1 MLKREDNELI
11 TRVGPGTPMG
21 NLMREYWVPAM
32 LSSELPQADSDPV
45 RVMLL
50 GEQLIGFRDSNGKVG
65 LVANNCPHRGA
76 SLFFGRN
83 EEAGLRCVY
92 HGWKFDT
99 SGACIDMPNEPAES
113 DFRTKVKAVAY
124 PCQERGGIVWTYMG
138 PRSSPPPM
146 PDLEANMLEG
156 ATATAFQ
163 LEGNYLQILEGD
175 IDTTHVGFLH
185 YGGLSPEDQPKGTFS
200 EYQLRQKPAHFEVID
215 TPGGVAYG
223 ARRPGPPGEY
233 YWRTAQFCMPFYTF
247 TPPGVLGIKKN
258 NGARVP
264 MDDTH
269 TMNFFM
275 SVNRGKPGSGVTG
288 PVVFPTYKPN
298 TSDWYGRFRFETDT
312 SNDFQI
318 DRALQRTGKGGGG
331 YTGIKALLMQ
341 DAAMTT
347 SMGPIF
353 DRTKEHLGSTDAM
366 VIQVRRRLL
375 NAVKA
380 HMERGAT
387 PSGVDDPQ
395 VYQVRSGG
403 VFLPV
408 GADWVEA
415 TRELR
420 KAFVEHPDLDPML
433 NGPL

>member
-11 TRVGPGTPMG
+11 TRVGPDTPMG

-32 LSSELPQADSDPV
+32 LSSELAQADSDPV

-50 GEQLIGFRDSNGKVG
+50 GEQLIGFRDSNGQVG

-99 SGACIDMPNEPAES
+99 SGACLDMPNEPAES

-138 PRSSPPPM
+138 PRHDPPPL
-146 PDLEANMLEG
+146 PDLEANMAEN

-163 LEGNYLQILEGD
+163 LEGNWLQILEGD

-185 YGGLSPEDQPKGTFS
+185 YGGLSADDQPKGTFS

-298 TSDWYGRFRFETDT
+298 TSDWFGRFRFETDT

-331 YTGIKALLMQ
+331 YTGISALLMQ

-353 DRTKEHLGSTDAM
+353 DRSKEHLGSTDAM

-415 TRELR
+415 THELR

>member
-1 MLKREDNELI
+1 MLKQEDNELI

-21 NLMREYWVPAM
+21 SLMREYWLPAM
-32 LSSELPQADSDPV
+32 LSSELPQPDSNPL
-45 RVMLL
+45 RVLLL

-65 LVANNCPHRGA
+65 LIHNHCPHRGA

-83 EEAGLRCVY
+83 EEAGIRCVY

-99 SGACIDMPNEPAES
+99 EGHCIDMPNEPAES
-113 DFRTKVKAVAY
+113 DFKSKVKAVAY

-138 PRSSPPPM
+138 ARKDPPPM
-146 PDLEANMLEG
+146 PDLEANMLDG

-163 LEGNYLQILEGD
+163 LEGNWLQILEGD

-185 YGGLSPEDQPKGTFS
+185 YGGLRPEDQPPGTFS

-223 ARRPGPPGEY
+223 ARRPGPPGEH
-233 YWRTAQFCMPFYTF
+233 YWRIAQFCMPFYTF
-247 TPPGVLGIKKN
+247 TPPGVLGMKKN

-275 SVNRGKPGSGVTG
+275 NVGGRRPGTG
-288 PVVFPTYKPN
+288 PLGAIFPKYLPN
-298 TSDWYGRFRFETDT
+298 TNDWYGRHRFEPNS
-312 SNDFQI
+312 SNDFQMN
-318 DRALQRTGKGGGG
+318 RELQRTGKGSGGF
-331 YTGIKALLMQ
+331 TGIESILMQ

-353 DRTKEHLGSTDAM
+353 DRSSEHLGSADAM

-380 HMERGAT
+380 HMERGIT
-387 PSGVDDPQ
+387 PTGVDTPD
-395 VYQVRSGG
+395 VYRVRSGG

-408 GADWVEA
+408 GVDWVEA
-415 TRELR
+415 TGELR
-420 KAFVEHPDLDPML
+420 KAFVEHPELDPML

>member
-32 LSSELPQADSDPV
+32 LSSELAQADSDPV

-50 GEQLIGFRDSNGKVG
+50 GEQLIGFRDSNGHVG

-99 SGACIDMPNEPAES
+99 SGACLDMPNEPAES

-138 PRSSPPPM
+138 PRHDPPPL
-146 PDLEANMLEG
+146 PDLEANMAEN

-163 LEGNYLQILEGD
+163 LEGNWLQILEGD

-185 YGGLSPEDQPKGTFS
+185 YGGLSADDQPKGTFS

-269 TMNFFM
+269 TMHLWYTAY
-275 SVNRGKPGSGVTG
+275 VPPQGYKVAAHLLDK
-288 PVVFPTYKPN
+288 VYTYDVPYLDKN
-298 TSDWYGRFRFETDT
+298 GDYILD
-312 SNDFQI
+312 NVD
-318 DRALQRTGKGGGG
+318 A
-331 YTGIKALLMQ
+331 Q
-341 DAAMTT
+341 DMMAWITQGA
-347 SMGPIF
+347 IA
-353 DRTKEHLGSTDAM
+353 DRTQENLGASDNGIALF
-366 VIQVRRRLL
+366 RRVLRREIKK
-375 NAVKA
+375 V
-380 HMERGAT
+380 EQ
-387 PSGVDDPQ
+387 GVDPMYTFRDPAQ
-395 VYQVRSGG
+395 NVRID
-403 VFLPV
+403 LPNEADKHHNSDGARSWIMRIHAAHSPIAEDVCQMYDANKPSPKSLRVV
-408 GADWVEA
+408 G
-415 TRELR
+415 
-420 KAFVEHPDLDPML
+420 
-433 NGPL
+433 

>member
-1 MLKREDNELI
+1 MLKQEDNELI

-21 NLMREYWVPAM
+21 SLMREYWLPAM
-32 LSSELPQADSDPV
+32 LSSELPQPDSDPL
-45 RVMLL
+45 RVLLL

-65 LVANNCPHRGA
+65 LIHNHCPHRGA

-83 EEAGLRCVY
+83 EEAGIRCVY

-99 SGACIDMPNEPAES
+99 EGHCIDMPNEPAES
-113 DFRTKVKAVAY
+113 DFKSKVKAVAY

-138 PRSSPPPM
+138 ARKDPPPM
-146 PDLEANMLEG
+146 PDLEANMLDG

-163 LEGNYLQILEGD
+163 LEGNWLQILEGD

-185 YGGLSPEDQPKGTFS
+185 YGGLRPEDQPPGTFS

-223 ARRPGPPGEY
+223 ARRPGPPGEH
-233 YWRTAQFCMPFYTF
+233 YWRIAQFCMPFYTF
-247 TPPGVLGIKKN
+247 TPPGVLGMKKN

-275 SVNRGKPGSGVTG
+275 NVGGRRPGTG
-288 PVVFPTYKPN
+288 PLGAIFPKYLPN
-298 TSDWYGRFRFETDT
+298 TNDWYGRHRFEPNS
-312 SNDFQI
+312 SNDFQMN
-318 DRALQRTGKGGGG
+318 RELQRTGKGSGGF
-331 YTGIKALLMQ
+331 TGIESILMQ

-353 DRTKEHLGSTDAM
+353 DRSSEHLGSADAM

-380 HMERGAT
+380 HMERGIT
-387 PSGVDDPQ
+387 PTGVDTPD
-395 VYQVRSGG
+395 VYRVRSGG

-408 GADWVEA
+408 GVDWVEA
-415 TRELR
+415 TGELR
-420 KAFVEHPDLDPML
+420 KAFVEHPELDPML

>member
-1 MLKREDNELI
+1 
-11 TRVGPGTPMG
+11 
-21 NLMREYWVPAM
+21 
-32 LSSELPQADSDPV
+32 
-45 RVMLL
+45 
-50 GEQLIGFRDSNGKVG
+50 
-65 LVANNCPHRGA
+65 
-76 SLFFGRN
+76 
-83 EEAGLRCVY
+83 
-92 HGWKFDT
+92 
-99 SGACIDMPNEPAES
+99 MPNEPAES

-138 PRSSPPPM
+138 PRHDPPPL
-146 PDLEANMLEG
+146 PDLEANM
-156 ATATAFQ
+156 ADNTTATAFQ
-163 LEGNYLQILEGD
+163 LEGNWLQILEGD

-185 YGGLSPEDQPKGTFS
+185 YGGLSADDQPKGTFS

-269 TMNFFM
+269 TMSFFM
-275 SVNRGKPGSGVTG
+275 SVNRGKPGTGVTG

-298 TSDWYGRFRFETDT
+298 TSDWFGRFRFETDT

-331 YTGIKALLMQ
+331 YTGISALLMQ

-353 DRTKEHLGSTDAM
+353 DRSKEHLGSTDAM

-420 KAFVEHPDLDPML
+420 KAFVEHPDLDPLL